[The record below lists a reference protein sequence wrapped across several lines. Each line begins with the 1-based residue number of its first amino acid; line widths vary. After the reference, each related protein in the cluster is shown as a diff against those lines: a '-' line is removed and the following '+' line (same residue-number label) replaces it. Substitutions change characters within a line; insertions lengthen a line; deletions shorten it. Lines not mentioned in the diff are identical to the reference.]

1 MCSQEKVPA
10 ENSLKLVPSTCTNR
24 KNVIMA
30 IGNTKQNDFVFN
42 TKGTKGYPVL
52 VVQTNKP
59 RRIHQRSIYYNL
71 GHDYTEL
78 INAI

>member
-59 RRIHQRSIYYNL
+59 GMSEERDCH
-71 GHDYTEL
+71 
-78 INAI
+78 